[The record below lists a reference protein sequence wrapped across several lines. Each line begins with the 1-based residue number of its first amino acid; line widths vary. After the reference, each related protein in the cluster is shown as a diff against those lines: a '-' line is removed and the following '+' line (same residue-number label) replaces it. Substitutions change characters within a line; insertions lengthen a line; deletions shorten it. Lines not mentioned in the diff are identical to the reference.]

1 MGAVRYR
8 FAEVVRTAEPGQDL
22 VAVGADLSPDTVLG
36 AYRAG
41 LFPMGLGEGGAPP
54 IGWWSPDPRGVLR
67 PGDFHVSRSLRA
79 SVRRFDLRVD
89 TAFEQVVAGCADP
102 ARPGSWI
109 TEEIV
114 RAYRRLHTLGW
125 AHSIECWRGDRLVGG
140 VYGVAIGGLFAGES
154 MFHRERDASKVALLG
169 LVEILRRDEDRRR
182 LIDVQWATPH
192 LCSLGVTEITR
203 EDYLRR
209 LDAALDCPPARW
221 PHGPLRPA

>member
-22 VAVGADLSPDTVLG
+22 VAVGADLSPDTVLS

-41 LFPMGLGEGGAPP
+41 LFPMGLGEGGASP
-54 IGWWSPDPRGVLR
+54 IGWWSPDPRGVLP

-114 RAYRRLHTLGW
+114 RELAAKTDRPIIFPLSNPSSKAEVIPADAYKWTNGRAIVASG
-125 AHSIECWRGDRLVGG
+125 SPCRG
-140 VYGVAIGGLFAGES
+140 S
-154 MFHRERDASKVALLG
+154 S
-169 LVEILRRDEDRRR
+169 
-182 LIDVQWATPH
+182 
-192 LCSLGVTEITR
+192 
-203 EDYLRR
+203 
-209 LDAALDCPPARW
+209 
-221 PHGPLRPA
+221 